1 MNMKIYKIAF
11 RNALDTITNTLAKE
25 ISSKIRRLNAQG
37 KITKEYL
44 NGYSST
50 DNLNY
55 DGIKTNL
62 LYTIKM
68 EVIDTYIN
76 PPYLIEAKYVRRE
89 MQLSNK
95 ITIFIREITVNIK
108 FSPSFDHN
116 IYNDFYMDAVN
127 VIRHEL
133 QHYADDLNGLL
144 KPKYSQEGLRSKD
157 IKIQFE
163 SMAQYLIDQSE
174 QVPFIKGFMLQ
185 SKKRN
190 VPINDN
196 ITQFIHEQ
204 LFSNNN
210 KEEQLIKK
218 TVGETMAEH
227 VERQIVDIY
236 LKRIKEIF
244 PNAK

>member
-1 MNMKIYKIAF
+1 MKIYKIAF
-11 RNALDTITNTLAKE
+11 RNPLDTITNTLAKE
-25 ISSKIRRLNAQG
+25 ISSKVRRLEERG

-44 NGYSST
+44 NNYSSKE
-50 DNLNY
+50 NLNY

-62 LYTIKM
+62 AYIIKI
-68 EVIDTYIN
+68 EVIDAYMN
-76 PPYLIEAKYVRRE
+76 PPYLIEAEY
-89 MQLSNK
+89 
-95 ITIFIREITVNIK
+95 TISERKFGNIVLEAIREITISIK
-108 FSPSFDHN
+108 FSPSFDYN
-116 IYNDFYMDAVN
+116 SYNDFYMNAVN

-133 QHYADDLNGLL
+133 QHYADDLNGILS
-144 KPKYSQEGLRSKD
+144 PQYSIEGLRSKD
-157 IKIQFE
+157 IKIKFE
-163 SMAQYLIDQSE
+163 SMAQYLIDQTE

-204 LFSNNN
+204 LFSNN
-210 KEEQLIKK
+210 KREEQLIRK